1 MAAFAAA
8 ATPRGNG
15 YACAG
20 MSRDWRWHSSQQ
32 TFSVHHGMRAACSF
46 VHIIDVAKVILPSYS
61 QVVVTPSPIFLPME
75 MLLCAIS
82 SSRNDLQV
90 LFAIAAAT
98 H

>member
-1 MAAFAAA
+1 MRGHEQGLALAFI
-8 ATPRGNG
+8 ATNILG
-15 YACAG
+15 A
-20 MSRDWRWHSSQQ
+20 SWH
-32 TFSVHHGMRAACSF
+32 ACSVF